1 MTDTPG
7 QPFTIR
13 SATREDEP
21 QLIVIQHSS
30 AVHHAEIDP
39 ERWQATSLEASAAA
53 RRFWHGQ
60 MPRDEG
66 IVAVAPDGTLIG
78 MIELWLKRP
87 RDLQGARIPRVKVD
101 LGLAVA
107 PEWRGRGV
115 GTALLADLARLA
127 QSRGCERIEWTAAA
141 ANRRGLDFYRR
152 HGAVVRETTR
162 LCRLEAE
169 AIDRLVR
176 ATEGE
181 SPT

>member
-1 MTDTPG
+1 MPNV
-7 QPFTIR
+7 TIR
-13 SATREDEP
+13 QAVVDDVPLILDFIIKKAGFDGAPQAVRATPERLRQTLFADP
-21 QLIVIQHSS
+21 PMAHILI
-30 AVHHAEIDP
+30 AEIEGRP
-39 ERWQATSLEASAAA
+39 VGFASYFLTYSTFLA
-53 RRFWHGQ
+53 RPGFWLDDLFVD
-60 MPRDEG
+60 DE
-66 IVAVAPDGTLIG
+66 
-78 MIELWLKRP
+78 M
-87 RDLQGARIPRVKVD
+87 
-101 LGLAVA
+101 
-107 PEWRGRGV
+107 RGRGV

-152 HGAVVRETTR
+152 HGAVVREATR